1 MRKAIHT
8 LFVLTIVLT
17 ACNNK
22 DEQKKKEMENTNRLI
37 DETSPYLLEHAHNPV
52 DWYPWGS
59 DALDKAKAENK
70 PIIVSIGYAACH
82 WCHVMEGE
90 SFSDSEV
97 AQLMNEKFVC
107 IKVDREER
115 PDIDNLYM
123 NAALMINGRGGWP
136 LNAIALP
143 DGRPFFVDTY
153 FPKENWMQL
162 LEQISNM
169 YQNSYDKV
177 LANAVA
183 IEKGF
188 QEQLSDLVAQPKR
201 RDWDYANL
209 FDTMQNKIDSEY
221 GGMRGAPKFPMP
233 SVWDFLQQYS
243 YLQGSQPA
251 YDNVVL
257 TLETMGTSGTY
268 DQLGGG
274 FHRYATDM
282 AWKIP
287 HFEKMLYDN
296 AQLLT
301 TYSNAYKADK
311 NEFYSQ
317 IVEGTV
323 AFAERELMSEE
334 GGFYSSLNADSEG
347 EEGKFYVWEYDEIY
361 KLLSKDEF
369 DLLESYYGLTEEGNW
384 EDGKNILHSNWTLSE
399 FSEQNDLDSDKV
411 FKAMQSAHRKLIIHR
426 DTRIRPSTDDKIITS
441 WNALMV
447 SGLVTAYTAFGDEK
461 FIQLALRNAEF
472 IKSNLMN
479 YNGNLNRSYKNG
491 ESKINGFLDDYAL
504 LSRAYLDLYQ
514 AAFDKKWLDLS
525 EQLLEQIIE
534 NFLDEESGFYQY
546 KSTKDTPLAAETMEL
561 QDNVTPASNSVV
573 AHLLF
578 DLGHILYNEDYIK
591 KAEDMAATMLS
602 SIERS
607 PSFHSNWAKLI
618 GKIQHGIYEVAIVG
632 SYAAELSQQM
642 QSHYLPNA
650 IFVGGREEN
659 LPLLK
664 GKLTDTNTIYVCKD
678 KVCNEPTNS
687 VEAALKQF

>member
-8 LFVLTIVLT
+8 LFVLVIVLT

-22 DEQKKKEMENTNRLI
+22 DEQRKKEMGNTNRLI

-52 DWYPWGS
+52 DWYPWG
-59 DALDKAKAENK
+59 DEALDKAKSENK

-97 AQLMNEKFVC
+97 AKLMNEKFVC

-143 DGRPFFVDTY
+143 DGRPFFVGTY
-153 FPKENWMQL
+153 FPKEDWMRL

-169 YQNSYDKV
+169 YANNYDKI
-177 LANAVA
+177 LTNAVA
-183 IEKGF
+183 VENGLK
-188 QEQLSDLVAQPKR
+188 EQVGDLVSQPKR
-201 RDWDYANL
+201 KDWDYANL
-209 FDTMQNKIDSEY
+209 YDTVDGKLDSEY

-311 NEFYSQ
+311 NEFYEQ
-317 IVEGTV
+317 IVSGTV
-323 AFAERELMSEE
+323 EFAERELMSDE

-347 EEGKFYVWEYDEIY
+347 EEGKFYVWEYDKIY

-399 FSEQNDLDSDKV
+399 FSEHNDLDSDKV
-411 FKAMQSAHRKLIIHR
+411 TEAMQSAHRKLMAHR
-426 DTRIRPSTDDKIITS
+426 DTRVRPSTDDKIITS
-441 WNALMV
+441 WNAMMI

-461 FIQLALRNAEF
+461 YMQLALRNAEF
-472 IKSNLMN
+472 IKTKLIHD
-479 YNGNLNRSYKNG
+479 NGNLHRSYKNG

-514 AAFDKKWLDLS
+514 STFDKKWLDLS
-525 EQLLEQIIE
+525 EQLIGQIMS
-534 NFLDEESGFYQY
+534 NFLDEESGFYKY

-561 QDNVTPASNSVV
+561 QDNVIPASNSVV

-578 DLGHILYNEDYIK
+578 DLGHILYNDDYIR
-591 KAEDMAATMLS
+591 KAENMAATMLS
-602 SIERS
+602 SVERS

-618 GKIQHGIYEVAIVG
+618 GKLQHGIYEVAIMG
-632 SYAAELSQQM
+632 SDARKLAHQM

-650 IFVGGREEN
+650 LFLGGTEEN

-664 GKLTDTNTIYVCKD
+664 GKQPEGTMIYVCKD
-678 KVCNEPTNS
+678 KVCNMPVES
-687 VEAALKQF
+687 VEEALKQF